1 MVVLIEDEMRKALVK
16 LKKINEMF
24 DSLIVSS
31 SDGLPVAS
39 FVKKK
44 EDEDKLSA
52 MTATLLAIGERIT
65 DELDV
70 GGMEEIWIRG
80 KNKDV
85 YFKSIGYDL
94 ILAATIN
101 KPAKLGVI
109 LYDAKKAVNQLRKLA
124 EEAQKQYETPELQAN
139 VKIEERIEGELE
151 KTEREGV
158 EVKTGEELEVSPA
171 SGSIEEIEHEPLKEE
186 KQEEKEGRVET
197 KKPVEETKE
206 KREEEET
213 SGEEISWFY

>member
-52 MTATLLAIGERIT
+52 MTATLLEIGERIT